1 MIQNTF
7 LDKSIIESY
16 SGTEPV
22 TLAEAKTQ
30 CRVDFIDDDSLIS
43 DLITAARQTIE
54 EYCHISL
61 VAKVVTLTIKAEEQL
76 KSNYAQPFQ
85 VREVFNEFELPYGP
99 VSTVDLITSMA
110 SDGTIITLNP
120 NADYYLSGAAFQ
132 TIRISN
138 NYTNNILVYTV
149 GPNADWLIPRA
160 LIRAILNEI
169 AYRYAQRGEPTNIR
183 VSAFTDEGVCQAARI
198 LAKPYIRLNWI

>member
-7 LDKSIIESY
+7 LDKSIVESY
-16 SGTEPV
+16 SGSEPV

-30 CRVDFIDDDSLIS
+30 CRVDFTDDDTLIS
-43 DLITAARQTIE
+43 DLITAARQSIE

-61 VAKVVTLTIKAEEQL
+61 VPKVVTLTVNMTEQL

-85 VREVFNEFELPYGP
+85 VREAFGVFELPYGP
-99 VSTVDLITSMA
+99 A
-110 SDGTIITLNP
+110 SDGVVASATNSDNTITGLVANT
-120 NADYYLSGAAFQ
+120 DYFLTGAAFQ

-138 NYTNNILVYTV
+138 NWENVTLVYSA
-149 GPNADWLIPRA
+149 GPSEVWTIPRA
-160 LIRAILNEI
+160 LVRAILNEI
-169 AYRYAQRGEPTNIR
+169 AYRYSQRGEPTNIR
-183 VSAFTDEGVCQAARI
+183 ATAFTDEGVCQAARV